1 LLGINLSLYITA
13 RPVKFRQHQVFKVA
27 RKEVSKSM
35 SNFDQVIESLV
46 VASVA
51 IGLLT
56 TYLTLNKIWSRK
68 SDANVAK
75 SVSVFASILGI
86 LSTIPFLIKYGF
98 LDAEYKGAFK
108 ALVSIITGIIFLLI
122 GSGFWVRNREKS
134 ESLWVKF
141 KRAIKLEKHEAG
153 DLVKALLVPTGAKKM
168 LKILIQLA
176 KIDRR
181 VDDKEF
187 QFIETFA
194 ASWNIPFSKSDLNK
208 KTQES
213 QDTSYIALRHSVA
226 DYLNLR
232 PPIEQSTHLRD
243 VLNALAKSDQTI
255 SEQEK
260 FILDEI
266 NSMLE
271 AYKTQRG
278 FQTEFQVVIAPQN
291 SDQEDLLKAL
301 LPELV
306 ISESAGGKGYLVGN
320 FYSMRFAR
328 MVCTKYRSLNLFTAI
343 ETINNSQQT
352 DEEN

>member
-1 LLGINLSLYITA
+1 MTS
-13 RPVKFRQHQVFKVA
+13 
-27 RKEVSKSM
+27 
-35 SNFDQVIESLV
+35 FDQVIESLV

-68 SDANVAK
+68 SNANVAK

-86 LSTIPFLIKYGF
+86 LSTVPFLIKYGF
-98 LDAEYKGAFK
+98 IDAEYKGAFK
-108 ALVSIITGIIFLLI
+108 ALVSIIAGFIFLLI
-122 GSGFWVRNREKS
+122 GSGFWVRSREKP
-134 ESLWVKF
+134 ESLWLKF

-153 DLVKALLVPTGAKKM
+153 DLVKALLKPTGADKM
-168 LKILIQLA
+168 LNILIQLA
-176 KIDRR
+176 NIDKR
-181 VDDKEF
+181 VDQREF

-194 ASWNIPFSKSDLNK
+194 ASWGIPFTKDDINRHK
-208 KTQES
+208 IKS
-213 QDTSYIALRHSVA
+213 QDSSYIELRHSVA

-243 VLNALAKSDQTI
+243 VLNALAKSDQAI
-255 SEQEK
+255 SKQEQ

-271 AYKTQRG
+271 AYRAQKG
-278 FQTEFQVVIAPQN
+278 FDAKFQVVIAPQN
-291 SDQEDLLKAL
+291 HDQEDLLKTL

-320 FYSMRFAR
+320 YYSMRFAR
-328 MVCTKYRSLNLFTAI
+328 MVCSKYRSLNLFTAI
-343 ETINNSQQT
+343 ETIGNQSLSKGNI
-352 DEEN
+352 